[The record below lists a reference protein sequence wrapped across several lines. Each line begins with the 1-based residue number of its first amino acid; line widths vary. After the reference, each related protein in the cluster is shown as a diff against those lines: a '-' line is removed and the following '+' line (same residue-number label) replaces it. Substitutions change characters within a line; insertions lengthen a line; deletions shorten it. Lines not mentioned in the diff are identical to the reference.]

1 MISAL
6 VLSLVLAV
14 ADPAPT
20 PATPATEAE
29 PAPATTA
36 QTASGD
42 KSRMV
47 CRREMKANSRF
58 STKICKTVAEWEE
71 RAETARRAFGE
82 VQDRPV
88 VDISRGN

>member
-6 VLSLVLAV
+6 VLSLVLAI

-29 PAPATTA
+29 PAPAA
-36 QTASGD
+36 AETASED
-42 KSRMV
+42 KSRLV